1 MSAQDPRDPNPDP
14 DATMMVP
21 RPGGRRPA
29 STATTATAPVET
41 TAVTPIAATPQ
52 PAAPSFAAVSPPSPS
67 AATVPVS
74 LGGGLN
80 PLVRAAN
87 PLLDLVVPLRTTA
100 QPPDL
105 QQLRE
110 RLAQALKTFE
120 VEARAGGVDSEA
132 MAAARYALC
141 TLLDE
146 TIASTA
152 WGSGV
157 WNTRS
162 LLVAFHNEA
171 SGGEKVFLILQRLSQ
186 NPAANLDLLELMYLC
201 LALGLEGRYR
211 MLEQGQAQLA
221 TLRERLLQLIRQHRG
236 SYEADLSPSWRGE
249 TMRATSPLRRVPL
262 WVLVAAAAVVLLIVQ
277 LVCGVLLNRASDP
290 VFAELSAIRVLRT
303 TPAPPRAPPPAAPPR
318 IAGFLTPEIAQGLVS
333 VRETAERCVITVRG
347 DGMFGSGS
355 AEVRDTVS
363 PLLARIGEALNT
375 LPGKVVVIGHTD
387 NTKPGLSARLPSNYD
402 LSKARAAGV
411 MTALAGRAGPVS
423 RYTAEGRG
431 DTEPLVAND
440 SPINRARNRRVDIV
454 VLTPAPAP

>member
-1 MSAQDPRDPNPDP
+1 
-14 DATMMVP
+14 MMVP

-29 STATTATAPVET
+29 APAAIPQ
-41 TAVTPIAATPQ
+41 AVTPPAPEPLSAP
-52 PAAPSFAAVSPPSPS
+52 PAAAPFALPPPPAPV
-67 AATVPVS
+67 AAPVTP
-74 LGGGLN
+74 LPGGGLN

-100 QPPDL
+100 QPHDL

-110 RLAQALKTFE
+110 RLAQALKAFE
-120 VEARAGGVDSEA
+120 TEARAGGADSEA
-132 MAAARYALC
+132 IAAARYALC

-211 MLEQGQAQLA
+211 MLDQGQAQLS

-249 TMRATSPLRRVPL
+249 AVRPPSTLRRVPL
-262 WVLVAAAAVVLLIVQ
+262 WVLVAAAAVVLLVAQ
-277 LVCGVLLNRASDP
+277 LVCGLMLNRASDP
-290 VFAELSAIRVLRT
+290 VFAKLSTIRALRT
-303 TPAPPRAPPPAAPPR
+303 TPAPPSVPAPAAPAR
-318 IAGFLTPEIAQGLVS
+318 IAGFLAPEIAQGLVS

-355 AEVRDTVS
+355 AEVRDNVA
-363 PLLARIGEALNT
+363 PLLARIGDALAT

-387 NTKPGLSARLPSNYD
+387 DTKPGLSARLPSNYD

-411 MTALAGRAGPVS
+411 MAALAQRAGPIS
-423 RYTAEGRG
+423 RYGAEGRG

-440 SPINRARNRRVDIV
+440 SPLNRARNRRVDIV
-454 VLTPAPAP
+454 VLTSAP